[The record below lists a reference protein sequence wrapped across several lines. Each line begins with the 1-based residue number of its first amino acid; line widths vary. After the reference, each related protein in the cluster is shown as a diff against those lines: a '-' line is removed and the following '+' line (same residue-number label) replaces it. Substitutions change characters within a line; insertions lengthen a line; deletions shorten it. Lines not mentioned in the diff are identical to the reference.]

1 MTGKVT
7 RPRKHPRRKA
17 SERLVRIGNRRLI
30 AQGLE
35 RNFRADFYHHCLTV
49 SWPIFFA
56 GAALVF
62 LIINAL
68 FAFLYGI
75 GDHAIANMRANNAAD
90 FLFFSIETLATLGYG
105 DMHPQT
111 TYGHMVASI
120 EIFSGL
126 SFIAVFTG
134 LVFTRFS
141 LPRARLLFAKVAV
154 LALYDGRRTLMLRV
168 ANARDNTITDAVA
181 RLWLVRLEET
191 KEGGTL
197 RRFHQLALE
206 RDHSPMFALSW
217 TLFHVIDQK
226 SPMFGIDAHEL
237 ENADANI
244 VATLT
249 GLDETSHQTV
259 HARHVY
265 GYADLRWDHQYADIL
280 ERGEDGIA
288 RIDYQK
294 FHDTLQLS

>member
-1 MTGKVT
+1 MADLF
-7 RPRKHPRRKA
+7 RR
-17 SERLVRIGNRRLI
+17 
-30 AQGLE
+30 
-35 RNFRADFYHHCLTV
+35 
-49 SWPIFFA
+49 
-56 GAALVF
+56 AALVF

-111 TYGHMVASI
+111 NYGHIVASI

-141 LPRARLLFAKVAV
+141 LPRARARCSQRWPFEPFMTA
-154 LALYDGRRTLMLRV
+154 GERLMLRV

-217 TLFHVIDQK
+217 TSFMSSTRKPDV
-226 SPMFGIDAHEL
+226 
-237 ENADANI
+237 
-244 VATLT
+244 
-249 GLDETSHQTV
+249 
-259 HARHVY
+259 RHRR
-265 GYADLRWDHQYADIL
+265 A
-280 ERGEDGIA
+280 
-288 RIDYQK
+288 
-294 FHDTLQLS
+294 